1 MLMDAPCLVPQAA
14 VAAAAGAAAL
24 TAARLGASPDAV
36 AGAVAAAVH
45 STWRWA
51 SPSAVQPHTSL
62 PEECETDRVG
72 VWFAHEG
79 LGSAVQLE
87 ASDEP
92 GGTAQLMD
100 AQHRAPDEPGDEAQL
115 MDPLFGR
122 AAQFAGLEELGSA
135 AQFEASDE
143 PDNAVQLMDLQLSD
157 AAQPEVGDVPE
168 LVPNAVLDR
177 TDGHSSIGVKCG
189 RILQAYPSDAS
200 TADTSDAAPHVED
213 FEALDAAA
221 HLGGHEEAVAH
232 LDSEARE
239 AGPHV
244 EGIEALQ
251 SMVSSEDFVPSDVLD
266 AAELPRPPEADDA
279 FLNPA
284 TIDWD
289 ALTARLVALMSVD
302 MGAGPLVWSPG
313 HPGLHK
319 RTIDLF
325 QELGEL
331 KKGHDAGCEVPSCRL
346 ATAVDECE
354 SLEALCVDPQAAP
367 LATSGCDALGLID
380 VGIAGLAARQTKRKT
395 RSRR

>member
-143 PDNAVQLMDLQLSD
+143 PDNAVLHAALLFCLRLLPVSPPSAPLSM
-157 AAQPEVGDVPE
+157 P
-168 LVPNAVLDR
+168 
-177 TDGHSSIGVKCG
+177 
-189 RILQAYPSDAS
+189 
-200 TADTSDAAPHVED
+200 
-213 FEALDAAA
+213 
-221 HLGGHEEAVAH
+221 
-232 LDSEARE
+232 
-239 AGPHV
+239 
-244 EGIEALQ
+244 
-251 SMVSSEDFVPSDVLD
+251 
-266 AAELPRPPEADDA
+266 
-279 FLNPA
+279 
-284 TIDWD
+284 
-289 ALTARLVALMSVD
+289 ARLRLLCWTRAMQCT
-302 MGAGPLVWSPG
+302 SPG
-313 HPGLHK
+313 
-319 RTIDLF
+319 
-325 QELGEL
+325 
-331 KKGHDAGCEVPSCRL
+331 
-346 ATAVDECE
+346 
-354 SLEALCVDPQAAP
+354 
-367 LATSGCDALGLID
+367 
-380 VGIAGLAARQTKRKT
+380 
-395 RSRR
+395 